1 MVAGFCELPL
11 CGIPANTISR
21 YHKYTLGSELRKA
34 SRDVVTGIIR
44 ANSARERLPIY
55 RFEPAS

>member
-1 MVAGFCELPL
+1 MPL

-55 RFEPAS
+55 RF